1 MISDTNNNNSD
12 NSSPVEF
19 PVKPYSYTLPKDYSK
34 NI

>member
-1 MISDTNNNNSD
+1 MISDTNNNND

-19 PVKPYSYTLPKDYSK
+19 PVTRYSYTLPKKYRK